1 MTGDQTILFTLL
13 FAVFVFLIWGR
24 WRYDLVAF
32 VALLIALL
40 TGVVPKE
47 EAFSGFGH
55 PATVI
60 IALVLIISRGLSNS
74 GAIELLARHVIDATR
89 KLGAHIAIMSALAAS
104 LSAIMNNVAA
114 LALLMPLDLQAARKS
129 GRSPSLSLM
138 PLSFASILGG
148 MITMIGTPPN
158 IVVAEY
164 RNAAL
169 GESFSMFDFAPVGL
183 ACAVVGV
190 AYVALIG
197 WRLLPAGRSG
207 AVAGTELFDLADYI
221 AEVRVPDGSIVIG
234 QRVRDLDELAAKS
247 DIDIIGLTR
256 QGRRFPGLARLTEIQ
271 AGDILVVEAS
281 PDSLDEALGA
291 LELEYVGKGQG
302 ILEDDE
308 LTLSEVVV
316 QETSKL
322 AGRSAMSFRLLYR
335 YRVAL
340 VGVSR
345 QGKRFREQI
354 RRLVVDPGDVL
365 LLLGSEERLADV
377 MGRLGLLPLA
387 DRGQRVVQRNKI
399 WIAVGAF
406 AAAIIIASMGLVY
419 LPIALGCVVAMYV
432 GLNIVPIRDVYDS
445 IEWPIIVLLGSM
457 IPIGSALQSTGGTAL
472 IADGIVSM
480 SSGMSPVF
488 VLTLLIA
495 VTMTL
500 SDVMNNTATAVIA
513 APLAVD
519 IAGRL
524 GVNPDP
530 FLMGVAVAAS
540 CAFLTPIGHKNNT
553 LIMGPGGY
561 RFGDYWRMGL
571 PLEILIVVVSVPVI
585 LVVWPL

>member
-13 FAVFVFLIWGR
+13 FGVFVFLIWGR

-47 EAFSGFGH
+47 AAFSGFGH

-60 IALVLIISRGLSNS
+60 IALVLIVSRGLSNS
-74 GAIELLARHVIDATR
+74 GAIELLARYVINASR
-89 KLGAHIAIMSALAAS
+89 KLAAHISIMAALAAS

-114 LALLMPLDLQAARKS
+114 LALLMPLDLQAAKKA

-164 RNAAL
+164 RNDAL
-169 GESFSMFDFAPVGL
+169 GKSFSMFDFAPVGL
-183 ACAVVGV
+183 ACAAVGV

-207 AVAGTELFDLADYI
+207 ADAGKELFDLADYI
-221 AEVRVPDGSIVIG
+221 AEVRVPEGSVVIG
-234 QRVRDLDELAAKS
+234 KRVRDLDELADKS

-256 QGRRFPGLARLTEIQ
+256 RGRRVPGLARLTEIR

-281 PDSLDEALGA
+281 PDCLDEALGA
-291 LELEYVGKGQG
+291 LDLEYVGKGQG
-302 ILEDDE
+302 VLEDDD
-308 LTLSEVVV
+308 LTLNEVVV
-316 QETSKL
+316 PESSQL
-322 AGRSAMSFRLLYR
+322 AGRSAMSIRLLYR

-345 QGKRFREQI
+345 QGKRFREQV
-354 RRLVVDPGDVL
+354 RRLILNPGDVL
-365 LLLGSEERLADV
+365 LLLGPDERLADI

-399 WIAVGAF
+399 WVAVGAF
-406 AAAIIIASMGLVY
+406 VVAIAVASMGLVY
-419 LPIALGCVVAMYV
+419 LPVALGCVAAVYV
-432 GLNIVPIRDVYDS
+432 GLNIVPIREVYDS
-445 IEWPIIVLLGSM
+445 VEWPIIVLLGSM

-472 IADGIVSM
+472 IADGIVTM

-488 VLTLLIA
+488 VLTLLIV

-513 APLAVD
+513 APLSID

-571 PLEILIVVVSVPVI
+571 PLEILIILVSVPVI
-585 LVVWPL
+585 LLVWPL